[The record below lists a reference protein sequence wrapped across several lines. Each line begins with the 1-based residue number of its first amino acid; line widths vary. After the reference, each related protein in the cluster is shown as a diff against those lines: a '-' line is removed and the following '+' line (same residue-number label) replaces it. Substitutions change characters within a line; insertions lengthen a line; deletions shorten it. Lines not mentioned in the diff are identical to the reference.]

1 LRRFLPVSVWGIL
14 TIPVSVLFFI
24 LVTREIPESFWQL
37 IEFEAP
43 FAIFGIYFM
52 LGMMIGLLQWLFLR
66 QQAVHSS
73 IWLLSSV
80 LGAGLSVT
88 LVIETDLINSSGVL
102 AYMAAV
108 LIYVVAT
115 GLTLAM
121 LISGKHASQSTI
133 THTD

>member
-1 LRRFLPVSVWGIL
+1 
-14 TIPVSVLFFI
+14 
-24 LVTREIPESFWQL
+24 
-37 IEFEAP
+37 
-43 FAIFGIYFM
+43 M

-102 AYMAAV
+102 AYMAGV

-121 LISGKHASQSTI
+121 LISGKHSSQSTI
-133 THTD
+133 TNTD